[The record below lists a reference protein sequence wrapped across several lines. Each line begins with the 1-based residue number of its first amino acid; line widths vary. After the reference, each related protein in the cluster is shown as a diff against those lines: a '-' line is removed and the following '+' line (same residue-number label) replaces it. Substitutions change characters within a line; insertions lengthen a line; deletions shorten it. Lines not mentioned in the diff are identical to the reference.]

1 MKTVENLVNHILE
14 TEVLVIGG
22 GSAGCYAAIGAS
34 LRGVKVLMVDKGKVG
49 YSGCSPFAAGAINV
63 CLPEDNHEDWFEE
76 IVTRGEYLNDQTWV
90 KIQLDEGW
98 QRVNEIRE
106 WGKKYG
112 QKVLEEDAN
121 GRIVRRKARGNINTL
136 TAIIHARPM
145 MDTLRKKVI
154 ESGVQLL
161 ERIMVTHLFKY
172 QGQIVGALGL
182 HCRTAEI
189 YLIKARS
196 VVLAAGGCGFKSLF
210 IGHNNLTGE
219 AQYMA
224 YRAGATLRNLDQA
237 MSNSTSRDADIHGLS
252 LMVGSGGRFLNGQ
265 GEEFMFRYDP
275 KVGSRARLTKLVI
288 GMAKEVEAGRGPIY
302 LDLTKVGPDDQQMLR
317 KVLPEGFRAFER
329 MGVDPFGQALEWV
342 PAFEGT
348 LVHGGGIHI
357 DTNCASNVP
366 GLFSAGDTTCTP
378 EHGTW
383 SLTGLNLTFCFVSGY
398 QAGLASAE
406 YSKKAVPIP
415 PGWGELESQITENV
429 AELLA
434 PLRRPLN
441 ITSDQIVYHILAV
454 LIPYR
459 VAYLRN
465 ETRLCDALNKI
476 ITLNREEIPQVSARD
491 PHELVKAFEVRS
503 MGAIAEMILRSVLFR
518 QESRGFVYRE
528 DYPLT
533 DNVNWLKWVM
543 LGRNEQGIRVWSES
557 FPTPYFDPPR
567 EKYIP
572 R

>member
-1 MKTVENLVNHILE
+1 VKTVENLVNHILE